1 MDVSPIDLIIF
12 APLAVILG
20 VLLFWFI
27 QLLFIES
34 LKFLLNKIKTR
45 HEPFCR
51 FTNLIGIIFQSIC
64 HALGFT
70 VTRSGIAQFKIT
82 IHYGK
87 VKPKKNREGIF
98 EWISNTFLFIGP
110 FFIPAFLLF
119 IFLILITSITI
130 PLDSPGSMEFF
141 TFGNQLIKFGE
152 NLYSFATEFLTFL
165 AQLDLFHPVHL
176 GFLIL
181 LLFFGLGIRPSYILK
196 EKTMKIDMIYDLKN
210 IKTHLF
216 QRPLYIVS
224 IFVFIYAFFYITV
237 FLNINWYNLFFSF
250 LGWLSI
256 IATIALVLAHLIIIF
271 IQVTDDFKEI
281 WHYVPFLSLPV
292 SYILFRVLFYFV
304 RIPNDLGFSLLF
316 MCLTTVVI
324 ILLLYRFKTNKFKT
338 KAKMK
343 PVRVE
348 DGPRRI
354 IEQ

>member
-1 MDVSPIDLIIF
+1 MEVSPIDVIVF
-12 APLAVILG
+12 APLAAILG

-34 LKFLLNKIKTR
+34 LKFFLNKIKTK

-87 VKPKKNREGIF
+87 VKPKKHREGIF

-110 FFIPAFLLF
+110 FFIPSFLLF
-119 IFLILITSITI
+119 IYLILIATITF
-130 PLDSPGSMEFF
+130 PLNPPASMEFF
-141 TFGNQLIKFGE
+141 TFGNQLIGFGE
-152 NLYSFATEFLTFL
+152 NLFSFATEFLGFL
-165 AQLDLFHPVHL
+165 ATLDLFNPIHL
-176 GFLIL
+176 GFFFLF
-181 LLFFGLGIRPSYILK
+181 LFFGLGIRPSYILK
-196 EKTMKIDMIYDLKN
+196 EKTTKIDMIYDLKN

-216 QRPLYIVS
+216 QRPLYIIPPIVS
-224 IFVFIYAFFYITV
+224 TYLFYFITML
-237 FLNINWYNLFFSF
+237 LNVNWYTLFFSF

-256 IATIALVLAHLIIIF
+256 IATLALVIAHFVILF
-271 IQVTDDFKEI
+271 IQITDEIKGI
-281 WHYVPFLSLPV
+281 WHYVPLLSLPISYV
-292 SYILFRVLFYFV
+292 SFRILFFFIK
-304 RIPNDLGFSLLF
+304 IPNDLGFSLLF
-316 MCLTTVVI
+316 MCITTGVI

>member
-1 MDVSPIDLIIF
+1 MDVSPIDIIIF
-12 APLAVILG
+12 APLAGVLG

-34 LKFLLNKIKTR
+34 LKFFLSKIKTR

-87 VKPKKNREGIF
+87 VKPKKQREGFF

-110 FFIPAFLLF
+110 FFIPSFILF
-119 IFLILITSITI
+119 IILIFITPITI
-130 PLDSPGSMEFF
+130 HIKTIITMEFF
-141 TFGNQLIKFGE
+141 TFGNQLIGFGE
-152 NLYSFATEFLTFL
+152 NLFGFSTELLTFL
-165 AQLDLFHPVHL
+165 ATLDLFHPIHL
-176 GFLIL
+176 GFFIL

-196 EKTMKIDMIYDLKN
+196 DKATRVDMLYDLKN
-210 IKTHLF
+210 IKSHLF
-216 QRPLYIVS
+216 QRPVYIVPLFVS
-224 IFVFIYAFFYITV
+224 IYIFYYITV
-237 FLNINWYNLFFSF
+237 ILNINWYNLFFSF

-256 IATIALVLAHLIIIF
+256 IATIAIFIAHLIILF
-271 IQVTDDFKEI
+271 IHVTDEIKGI
-281 WHYVPFLSLPV
+281 WHYVPFIVLPI
-292 SYILFRVLFYFV
+292 SYILFRVIFYFMP
-304 RIPNDLGFSLLF
+304 IPNYLGLSLFL
-316 MCLTTVVI
+316 MCITTVI
-324 ILLLYRFKTNKFKT
+324 TILLLYYFKTNRFKTKV
-338 KAKMK
+338 KMK
-343 PVRVE
+343 PLRVE